1 MASGRGNSKD
11 APLTKCE
18 LLRLQNTVEIQEKLI
33 SLNIPTLPNPK
44 PQAKKRTKVI
54 SYINCSGAMSL
65 LI

>member
-33 SLNIPTLPNPK
+33 SLNIPTLPNPQ

-54 SYINCSGAMSL
+54 SYVNCSVAMSL